1 MASGHVNRANRP
13 NTWLHRPMLH
23 RFKKVLAN
31 SEPSTHGGKAD
42 MCYVRNWPKADI
54 PTFPPT
60 HPKNQKSYFPFLAGT
75 KKAAVLSDRGCNL
88 GRQLFGGR
96 GCWQPASNNVH
107 AAFMAPLLTWL
118 LGQELWNPTGSIG
131 IVRSRE

>member
-1 MASGHVNRANRP
+1 LFWVEAAKNNVLPLDASVATRVVIPKPSLAAGRSTFVYSGELTGIPPGGAP
-13 NTWLHRPMLH
+13 S
-23 RFKKVLAN
+23 VLN
-31 SEPSTHGGKAD
+31 LPEP
-42 MCYVRNWPKADI
+42 
-54 PTFPPT
+54 
-60 HPKNQKSYFPFLAGT
+60 

-96 GCWQPASNNVH
+96 GCWRPASNNVH

>member
-1 MASGHVNRANRP
+1 M
-13 NTWLHRPMLH
+13 
-23 RFKKVLAN
+23 
-31 SEPSTHGGKAD
+31 GGKRTCVMSAIG
-42 MCYVRNWPKADI
+42 PKR
-54 PTFPPT
+54 TFRHFPPP
-60 HPKNQKSYFPFLAGT
+60 HIRRIRNLIFRSLPEP